1 MVNNFYMSDI
11 DFIKNN
17 FIDSYLVSFGI
28 VSQFIELTFDNKNY
42 DSIKINLDCKISSI
56 DRTFEDEVT
65 NLRKYSND
73 VYSIAYFIRA
83 NLKRVI
89 GIEFSDRKDNII
101 IRFEGSIDLLFDF
114 KEESDD
120 MSFSFIQNNSPNIY
134 FKLANGYIDKST
146 HLGK

>member
-1 MVNNFYMSDI
+1 M
-11 DFIKNN
+11 
-17 FIDSYLVSFGI
+17 
-28 VSQFIELTFDNKNY
+28 TFDNKNY

>member
-1 MVNNFYMSDI
+1 MSDI

-89 GIEFSDRKDNII
+89 GIEFSDRKTI
-101 IRFEGSIDLLFDF
+101 
-114 KEESDD
+114 
-120 MSFSFIQNNSPNIY
+120 
-134 FKLANGYIDKST
+134 
-146 HLGK
+146 